1 MDVLP
6 AKVKLPRRYS
16 FRYMEL
22 RVIDTSAK
30 FQLKIDGISC
40 DTVSAVDMESVKP
53 VDFGDPLLN
62 QIDLVSRNPERMR
75 CEIVWRMTSVT
86 AECGWEDLR
95 FR

>member
-1 MDVLP
+1 
-6 AKVKLPRRYS
+6 
-16 FRYMEL
+16 MEL

-62 QIDLVSRNPERMR
+62 QIDLVSRKP
-75 CEIVWRMTSVT
+75 
-86 AECGWEDLR
+86 
-95 FR
+95 